1 MSVSN
6 GFAGFGWYGVV
17 KVDGWVVVAVALMVP
32 QARCMMSFAC
42 VGLGGEDRRGIA
54 RDAGIFWCVVRGIT
68 GTGGVSDGRLPVLAG
83 VGTAWRC
90 SQAVAVIGARLVGW
104 TLGVYLLPDEPG
116 QWPFVSIKGNRDAHR
131 PHD

>member
-1 MSVSN
+1 
-6 GFAGFGWYGVV
+6 
-17 KVDGWVVVAVALMVP
+17 
-32 QARCMMSFAC
+32 MMSFAC

-54 RDAGIFWCVVRGIT
+54 RDCGHILVCCARYHWHR
-68 GTGGVSDGRLPVLAG
+68 GVSDGRLPVLAG